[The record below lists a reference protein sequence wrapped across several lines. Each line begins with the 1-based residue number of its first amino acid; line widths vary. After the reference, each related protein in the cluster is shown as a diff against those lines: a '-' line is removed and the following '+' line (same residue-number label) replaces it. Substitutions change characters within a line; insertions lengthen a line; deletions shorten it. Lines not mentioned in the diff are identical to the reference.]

1 MYNTSHHHIVIV
13 DDNLDTRYFMN
24 FSFREIHWD
33 DNVKIIDSATQMLQ
47 YLEALSQ
54 TASFPALILLNN
66 NLELV
71 SCEEVMARLKSHSH
85 YQNIPIV
92 VYAHDMNESLKSK
105 LMKLGAFSC
114 HEKPSGK
121 EESLKLAE
129 YLKHLSINHCN

>member
-13 DDNLDTRYFMN
+13 DDNQDTRYFMN

-54 TASFPALILLNN
+54 TASFPALILINN

-71 SCEEVMARLKSHSH
+71 SCEEVMTRLKNHRH

-92 VYAHDMNESLKSK
+92 VYASDMNESLKSK